1 MHGVFTVCS
10 KTQLDTQITH
20 GLQLFVHR
28 NTRGFYLIN
37 LQIAVTQRA

>member
-1 MHGVFTVCS
+1 MVYSQFALKHS
-10 KTQLDTQITH
+10 LLDTQITH

-28 NTRGFYLIN
+28 NTHGFYLIN